1 MQAAI
6 TDIEGECNAYS
17 PFSFDKFE
25 PFPGTCHST
34 DIVQSNRETWL
45 AARKLGLGGSE
56 VAALF
61 GLHPFK
67 SALEVYA
74 DKIGMGPD
82 DNAGE
87 VALWGSLFEEPI
99 LKEYARRTGRE
110 VFHSNTLL
118 VRNDRPWHRCTP
130 DAIQTTRP
138 PPGAQGYGIGEC
150 KMTGYGDWEEEIP
163 AHVQVQVQH
172 EMWVTGAE
180 WGTLVWLPVPERKLH
195 YRDLLPHREFQAV
208 LAETVDAFW
217 TRVLERRPP
226 DADGSESSRRALF
239 TLDPELAEECIELE
253 ADAVPI
259 ADELEQINVALKA
272 LEARKDL
279 IANRVMQTLGPYKS
293 ALLPD
298 GRYWTSWRTDP
309 RTESCVG
316 CGRVHRDVA
325 GFRACRL
332 YPPRKRS
339 HGVVR
344 EYRSLSVASDAEV
357 KRMLGLELKGLL

>member
-1 MQAAI
+1 MQAEI
-6 TDIEGECNAYS
+6 LSDIEGECRAYS
-17 PFSFDKFE
+17 PFSFDHRE
-25 PFPGTCHST
+25 PFPETCISAG
-34 DIVQSNRETWL
+34 VRQSERAEWL
-45 AARKLGLGGSE
+45 EARKLGLGGSE

-61 GLHPFK
+61 GLHPYK

-74 DKIGMGPD
+74 DKIGAGPES
-82 DNAGE
+82 NAGE
-87 VALWGSLFEEPI
+87 VALWGSLFEGPI
-99 LKEYARRTGRE
+99 LTEYARRSGRE
-110 VFHSNTLL
+110 VYHSNELL
-118 VRNDRPWHRCTP
+118 VRRDRPWHRCTP

-138 PPGAQGYGIGEC
+138 PPGCHGFGIGEC

-163 AHVQVQVQH
+163 AHVLVQVQH

-195 YRDLLPHREFQAV
+195 YRDMVPHREFQAV

-226 DADGSESSRRALF
+226 DADGSDSARRALF
-239 TLDPELAEECIELE
+239 TLEPKLADECIELE
-253 ADAVPI
+253 DAAPV
-259 ADELEQINVALKA
+259 ADELEQINAAMKA

-279 IANRVMQTLGPYKS
+279 IANRVMQTLGPYKVG
-293 ALLPD
+293 LLGD

-309 RTESCVG
+309 RQESCTG
-316 CGRVHRDVA
+316 CGRVHRNVE

-332 YPPRKRS
+332 YPPRKKP

-344 EYRSLSVASDAEV
+344 EYRSLSVASDNEV
-357 KRMLGLELKGLL
+357 VRLLGVVGR